1 MKEKILVTGA
11 TGVIGKELVKQLLGQ
26 GFCVR
31 IAVRSPEKAADI
43 DTCGCPLV
51 VFDYTKHET
60 FQRAFEGIDGLFLAT
75 PIMSPKLDEL
85 IMPAINAAKEMGVSH
100 IVSLGAVGMSQGH
113 DSPMSIA
120 EKCVQG
126 CGLKF
131 TILRPNLLMQNFQTL
146 AGMLIRNT
154 GLIHLPAGD
163 AKISFVDARDI
174 AAAAAQSLLKK
185 EHQNKIYM
193 LTGKEALDHYKI
205 AEILSRVTSK
215 KIVYIPVSHNEAEQ
229 ELLRVGWDD
238 DAAELMIGLYEI
250 ARHGWCEE
258 ISADLEM
265 IIGREPIPFEKFA
278 QDYKETWI

>member
-1 MKEKILVTGA
+1 
-11 TGVIGKELVKQLLGQ
+11 
-26 GFCVR
+26 
-31 IAVRSPEKAADI
+31 
-43 DTCGCPLV
+43 
-51 VFDYTKHET
+51 
-60 FQRAFEGIDGLFLAT
+60 
-75 PIMSPKLDEL
+75 MSPKLDEL
-85 IMPAINAAKEMGVSH
+85 IMPAISAAKEMGVSH
-100 IVSLGAVGMSQGH
+100 IVSLGAIGMSQGQ

-163 AKISFVDARDI
+163 AKVSFVDARDI

-193 LTGKEALDHYKI
+193 LTGKEALNHYQI
-205 AEILSRVTSK
+205 AEILSRVTEK
-215 KIVYIPVSHNEAEQ
+215 KIAYVPVSHNEAEQ

-258 ISADLEM
+258 ISTDLEKVL
-265 IIGREPIPFEKFA
+265 GREPIRFEKFA